1 MVPAAIAQM
10 QLRSL
15 HSAVLRI
22 NLVSSLVAVSV
33 VLIDPLIS
41 CSPSCPMAKIWRE
54 YIREIRYISSGFFFP
69 HFIPRELKCEY
80 KGKYLDLLTILDY
93 QELFA

>member
-1 MVPAAIAQM
+1 MFAGCKFIFDLSMVPAAIAQM

-33 VLIDPLIS
+33 VLIDPLLS

-54 YIREIRYISSGFFFP
+54 YIREIRYISSVFFFP
-69 HFIPRELKCEY
+69 FHSQRTEV
-80 KGKYLDLLTILDY
+80 
-93 QELFA
+93 